1 MVCGKMEGM
10 ENEIEKKENSED
22 EISLLDLFAVLIRYR
37 KLIVLGTLIVSFLA
51 GLYLF
56 AVPLIFKKANTQQ
69 AKVAY
74 TVSVRA
80 IPLSIATK
88 LPNGETITPLY
99 LATYNAQRL
108 PFLVDEVKK
117 NNIFSNEEMTAYEFN
132 SFVQSLIKNKKIEII
147 ESKLGNEYDI
157 QLLIP
162 IEKIDDATKFVKS
175 MVYDTDLNLQNYYN
189 PLIQSLLTSTN
200 TTIEKARSSATSDSA
215 ALQEVQN
222 LNVDLHEFT
231 DNFSGF
237 LTIHEQPFVI
247 PEGRGRVKKLII
259 IFLAAFFIFVFTA
272 FCKNAVVNI
281 KADPES
287 NKLITDAWK
296 AGK

>member
-1 MVCGKMEGM
+1 M
-10 ENEIEKKENSED
+10 ENEIEQKEKSED
-22 EISLLDLFAVLIRYR
+22 EISLIDLIAVLVRHR
-37 KLIVLGTLIVSFLA
+37 KLVVLGTLIVTVLA

-56 AVPLIFKKANTQQ
+56 VVPLFVKKANTQN

-74 TVSVRA
+74 TISVKA

-88 LPNGETITPLY
+88 LPDGEKITPLY

-108 PFLVDEVKK
+108 PFLVDQIKK
-117 NNIFSNEEMTAYEFN
+117 NNIFSNTEMTSYEFN

-157 QLLIP
+157 QLVIP
-162 IEKIDDATKFVKS
+162 IEKIDDASRLVRS
-175 MVYDTDLNLQNYYN
+175 MVSDTDINLQNYYN
-189 PLIQSLLTSTN
+189 PLIQSLLTSTT
-200 TTIEKARSSATSDSA
+200 TTIEKARSSASADSA

-237 LTIHEQPFVI
+237 LSIRDEPFVI

-259 IFLAAFFIFVFTA
+259 VFLAAFFVFVFIA
-272 FCKNAVVNI
+272 FCKNAVANI
-281 KADPES
+281 KADPAS
-287 NKLITDAWK
+287 NKLISDAWK

>member
-1 MVCGKMEGM
+1 M
-10 ENEIEKKENSED
+10 ENEIEQKEKSED
-22 EISLLDLFAVLIRYR
+22 EISLIDLIAVLVRHR
-37 KLIVLGTLIVSFLA
+37 KLVVLGTLIVTVLA

-56 AVPLIFKKANTQQ
+56 VVPLFVKKANTQK

-74 TVSVRA
+74 TISVKA

-88 LPNGETITPLY
+88 LPDGEKITPLY

-108 PFLVDEVKK
+108 PFLVDQIKK
-117 NNIFSNEEMTAYEFN
+117 NNIFSNTEMTSYEFN

-157 QLLIP
+157 QLVIP
-162 IEKIDDATKFVKS
+162 IEKIDDATKLVRS
-175 MVYDTDLNLQNYYN
+175 MVSDTDVNLQNYYN

-200 TTIEKARSSATSDSA
+200 TTIEKARSSASADSA

-237 LTIHEQPFVI
+237 LSIRDKPFVI

-259 IFLAAFFIFVFTA
+259 VFLAAFFVFVFIA
-272 FCKNAVVNI
+272 FCKNAVANI
-281 KADPES
+281 KADPAS
-287 NKLITDAWK
+287 NKLISDAWK